1 MSDYDRNKFYGK
13 KKFQSRGDSGNSFN
27 SRFFNS
33 KNLYKPDAKET
44 DKDAKT
50 KNIKQPTILLKA
62 PDRGEERSSSPKQ
75 IIKEAEPTPHIAV
88 VTSSAHEVAASPV
101 IKSMTKSAK
110 LIDDGIIYTEN
121 VQDFLQE
128 NNDFLAVGVIGTQG
142 VGKSTLLNLLVHSKV
157 TDKVKQEI
165 FKVYEFQEDDGLDN
179 IKLLTNEMLELN
191 MNKTVEG
198 EKNYLPFVQQTP
210 KDVEAN
216 INTTYGIDFYI
227 TENRMMLLDCQ
238 PFISS
243 STLDELMRSESKR
256 SNVNCQPFISSSTL
270 DELMRSESKRSN
282 VISEFLPLENSCE
295 IQGLQHAAFLLSVCH
310 IIILVQDYFFDSN
323 VIRFLQTAEMLKP
336 TISNPEDLKFADSFP
351 HLLIVHN
358 SAQMEDFTP
367 RRFATMQNIYRK
379 VFKNSKLHLDSG
391 LGLSTSQIIQ
401 SLCPENCD
409 SPINLFL
416 IPEYSEKTENMY
428 KGHPPLAALINKLR
442 SNLLGCTR
450 YSLTPVQLSEKNWL
464 VYSAKVWDHVKKSSF
479 FVEYTKLMP

>member
-1 MSDYDRNKFYGK
+1 MSDYDRNKYYGK
-13 KKFQSRGDSGNSFN
+13 KKFQSHRGESGNSFN

-33 KNLYKPDAKET
+33 KNLYKPDGKET
-44 DKDAKT
+44 DKDAKP

-62 PDRGEERSSSPKQ
+62 PDRSEERSSSPKQ
-75 IIKEAEPTPHIAV
+75 TVKEAEPTPHIAV

-101 IKSMTKSAK
+101 IKSMTKSVK
-110 LIDDGIIYTEN
+110 LIDDGSIYTEN

-157 TDKVKQEI
+157 TEKVKREI

-198 EKNYLPFVQQTP
+198 EKNYLPFLQQTP

-227 TENRMMLLDCQ
+227 TENRMMLLD
-238 PFISS
+238 
-243 STLDELMRSESKR
+243 
-256 SNVNCQPFISSSTL
+256 CQPFISSSTL

-310 IIILVQDYFFDSN
+310 IIILVEDYFFDSN
-323 VIRFLQTAEMLKP
+323 IIRRVECLQIFINLKLNCLCCRFLQTAEMLKP

-367 RRFATMQNIYRK
+367 RRFAIMQNVYRK

-416 IPEYSEKTENMY
+416 IPEYNEKTENMY